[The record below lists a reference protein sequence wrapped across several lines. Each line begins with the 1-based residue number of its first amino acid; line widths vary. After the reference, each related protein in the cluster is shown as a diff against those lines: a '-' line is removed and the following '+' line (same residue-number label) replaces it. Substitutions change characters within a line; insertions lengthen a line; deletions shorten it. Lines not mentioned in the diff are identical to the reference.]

1 MASSNDDEKVNVVRL
16 LAVNLDMGSKAAVC
30 AISHGQVSIDGHTI
44 HMGWAVDHWTVGQ
57 LRGRMLKCGHREA
70 RILGSR
76 LAPVPNEQTQ
86 IPV

>member
-16 LAVNLDMGSKAAVC
+16 LERLGL
-30 AISHGQVSIDGHTI
+30 
-44 HMGWAVDHWTVGQ
+44 AVDHWTVGQ